1 MVLLIFFCSIQT
13 PNNVRISRLQVELA
27 TFFVWNAKVVCTTYN
42 VLSPSIY
49 EVENDVKS

>member
-13 PNNVRISRLQVELA
+13 PNNVRISRLQLA
-27 TFFVWNAKVVCTTYN
+27 TFFVWNTKVVCTTYN